1 MSMAAYRAYYPADG
15 HMFLAGWSSDRALI
29 GCMEGKTA
37 GMTAGTLKLMKL
49 EACYYRIVKLLRKCI
64 EILDGYC

>member
-1 MSMAAYRAYYPADG
+1 
-15 HMFLAGWSSDRALI
+15 
-29 GCMEGKTA
+29 MEGKAT